1 MRKWKKSI
9 ALFVVLV
16 MVGTLAACG
25 GSGAAKISFGA
36 QTYTETKIIAEM
48 YKALIEDRTDIEV
61 DIVKDLSASP
71 IVISAMEQ
79 DEIQM
84 ASLYSG
90 EVFNGYFD
98 IVETNDREAV
108 LKQAQDGFDEHYN
121 FKWFDSYGFEN
132 TYAFTVRQELADE
145 HNLEKISDVAD
156 MAADLRL
163 GIDTTWL
170 ERPSDGYPDFIEHYG
185 IEFGNTFPMDINL
198 VYEAVASDEVDIVLA
213 YSTDPRL
220 QEFNLK
226 TLEDDMAFFPP
237 FDASAVVKNETL
249 EAYPELEEVI
259 SLLVGQIDATT
270 ITSLSFEVDVN
281 QRGDA
286 EVAQEFLRER
296 GLLE

>member
-132 TYAFTVRQELADE
+132 TYAFTVREELADE